1 MKALNFLPIPLPHE
15 SPTSVIKRLC
25 RRNGYSKGSK
35 FIAFHFTPGKTRVCS
50 LLQGSRFERFIT
62 SNLDEHL
69 RVQVRS
75 SFYSTGEKSWGP
87 ISIGKLQIS
96 RRLLR
101 RVGAALC
108 TECVSDGWE
117 HSLKDIYL
125 SSHCPI
131 HNTHY
136 LFTCPKC
143 GKYLTWLNQLTSHCD
158 CGELLKSPTCSWE
171 DALPERRLIEILE
184 AEDQLRFDR
193 VTAILRHLDT
203 DLKTISTTSIQEKFA
218 AAIALVFDDVERATL
233 SLSHVYNIA
242 DPLEMEV
249 LLRKLQPVI
258 PLSTATELRCH
269 FDKLPARTTS
279 IPSSIRIPSSL
290 MSDLLRISQEE
301 WSVLRKDKSFKKL
314 LPTHAGRQPYTIE
327 ELSKIAEMI
336 KISNRVIGGRRS
348 VEMAI
353 NEGNYYDY
361 QEAFA
366 KISVCARHFAYLLKH
381 NAFGKK
387 QIFNSKVYVPKY
399 TIDEF
404 VNTHIQLRKLGSRL
418 KTSAAT
424 IHLALRKL
432 SIQYPIF
439 SEWYGPPFF
448 INLEDV
454 PAIETAIQDL
464 PTLKYSL
471 GRFQSRRVCPT
482 SSTPVVPLS
491 QAASFLHV
499 HPRTIVYYRDLG
511 LLAHHKHDLNV
522 IAHEDVLKFH
532 QRFASPSDLGKELN
546 ISSKMVTRV
555 LQSLGISPIAGP
567 NVTGTVSQIFDRS
580 KLPPDL
586 AHHVNPY
593 HDDFGLYW
601 LQKKILTVEEAAK
614 SLRITKHDVTQLTR
628 LEIKPKRAP
637 CYQHYSG
644 VSTKELSTLANILK
658 RLTPLSDFLLIR
670 GMTHFSFVRRFT
682 TPQYVKIVK
691 IGNIEYLTQPNLQKL
706 DLLLDEYCSLGEA
719 DKILNAPKHT
729 AGKMLSRNKIQP
741 HYLPNYNYKQ
751 PLLRIDDIRELAKKR
766 KNWV

>member
-1 MKALNFLPIPLPHE
+1 MKTLNFIPIPLPHE

-25 RRNGYSKGSK
+25 RRNGYSKVSK
-35 FIAFHFTPGKTRVCS
+35 FIAFHFMPGKTRLYS
-50 LLQGSRFERFIT
+50 LFQGGRFEKFIT
-62 SNLDEHL
+62 SNLDEYL
-69 RVQVRS
+69 WEQVRS
-75 SFYSTGEKSWGP
+75 SFYSSGGKSWRA
-87 ISIGKLQIS
+87 IHIGKLQI
-96 RRLLR
+96 RCRLLR
-101 RVGAALC
+101 RVDAALC

-136 LFTCPKC
+136 LFICPKC
-143 GKYLTWLNQLTSHCD
+143 RKRLTWLNQLKSHCD

-171 DALPERRLIEILE
+171 DALPERRLVEILE
-184 AEDQLRFDR
+184 AEDQLRLDR
-193 VTAILRHLDT
+193 VTTILRHLDT
-203 DLKTISTTSIQEKFA
+203 DLKTISTNLIQEKFA
-218 AAIALVFDDVERATL
+218 ATIALVFDDVERAAL

-258 PLSTATELRCH
+258 PQPTATQLRSYL
-269 FDKLPARTTS
+269 DKLPTRTIST
-279 IPSSIRIPSSL
+279 PSSIRIPSSL
-290 MSDLLRISQEE
+290 MPDLLRISEEE
-301 WSVLRKDKSFKKL
+301 WSVLRKGKSFRKL
-314 LPTHAGRQPYTIE
+314 LPNHVSRQPYTIE
-327 ELSKIAEMI
+327 ELLNIAEII
-336 KISNRVIGGRRS
+336 KTSNRVISEWRR

-353 NEGNYYDY
+353 NEGNYYNY

-387 QIFNSKVYVPKY
+387 QILNSKVYLPKQ

-404 VNTHIQLRKLGSRL
+404 MSTHIQLRKLGSRL
-418 KTSAAT
+418 KVSATT

-454 PAIETAIQDL
+454 PAIEKAIQDL
-464 PTLKYSL
+464 PPLKYSL
-471 GRFQSRRVCPT
+471 GNFQSRRLCPT
-482 SSTPVVPLS
+482 GSTPVVSLS

-499 HPRTIVYYRDLG
+499 HPQTIIYYRNLG
-511 LLAHHKHDLNV
+511 LLAHHKDDLNL
-522 IAHEDVLKFH
+522 IAHDDVLRFH
-532 QRFASPSDLGKELN
+532 QKFASPSDLGKELN
-546 ISSKMVTRV
+546 ISSKMVTRI
-555 LQSLGISPIAGP
+555 LQNLGIFPIAGP
-567 NVTGTVSQIFDRS
+567 NVTGTMSQIFDRS

-586 AHHVNPY
+586 VHRVNPY

-601 LQKKILTVEEAAK
+601 LQKKILTVEESAK
-614 SLRITKHDVTQLTR
+614 NLGITKHDVTQLIR

-644 VSTKELSTLANILK
+644 VSIKELSMLENTLKL
-658 RLTPLSDFLLIR
+658 LTPLSDFLLIR
-670 GMTHFSFVRRFT
+670 GMTHFAFTLRFT

-691 IGNIEYLTQPNLQKL
+691 IGSTEYLTAPNLQKL

-719 DKILNAPKHT
+719 DKILNAPKNT
-729 AGKMLSRNKIQP
+729 ASKMLSKNKIQP
-741 HYLPNYNYKQ
+741 HFLPNYNYKR
-751 PLLRIDDIRELAKKR
+751 PLLRIDDIKELAKKR
-766 KNWV
+766 QNQV